1 MKSRK
6 DNGGMDML
14 LETLFCIGFFLLPL
28 VGMFA
33 LIIRAAMKTE
43 GVQEIREKLDINRFK
58 KRKSN
63 VPIPV
68 FANQKVFD
76 YQLIESQ
83 LHRSLHLNKI
93 KEKVHPRAGP

>member
-1 MKSRK
+1 
-6 DNGGMDML
+6 MDML

-33 LIIRAAMKTE
+33 LIIRGAIKAE
-43 GVQEIREKLDINRFK
+43 GPQEVQGKLVIKRFG
-58 KRKSN
+58 KRTN
-63 VPIPV
+63 PYTIPV

-83 LHRSLHLNKI
+83 VHRSLYFTKF
-93 KEKVHPRAGP
+93 KERAHPRAGP